1 MSVATL
7 VSCVLL
13 YLTSGVVIPYFQ
25 DQGFS
30 PADAAMYQSVYMLAL
45 AGAKLL
51 CGALCD
57 KIGPKPVTIICMVCA
72 AAGQWILGVTADPI
86 LSYVGILLF
95 AVGLCMSSIMI
106 PMLSA
111 PLFGYQ
117 ACLSVNGIFL
127 AMASLATI
135 FSSPI
140 SNLFYDKIGSYSPVF
155 RVAAIANGILIA
167 VYFLMF
173 AMAKRE
179 KALFKAREKG

>member
-1 MSVATL
+1 MCLATL
-7 VSCVLL
+7 VTCVML
-13 YLTSGVVIPYFQ
+13 YLTSGVVIPHFQ

-45 AGAKLL
+45 AVAKLL

-57 KIGPKPVTIICMVCA
+57 KIGSKPVTIMCMIGA
-72 AAGQWILGVTADPI
+72 AAGQGILGVTADPV
-86 LSYVGILLF
+86 LCYVGILLF
-95 AVGLCMSSIMI
+95 AAGLCMSSIMI
-106 PMLSA
+106 PLLAA

-117 ACLSVNGIFL
+117 ACLSVNGMFL
-127 AMASLATI
+127 AMASLASI

-140 SNLFYDKIGSYSPVF
+140 SNLFYDKLGSYCPVF
-155 RVAAIANGILIA
+155 RVAAVIDCVLIG

-179 KALFKAREKG
+179 RRLFESRQNP